1 MLKFI
6 TNRPLWVNIVF
17 ALGGLI
23 ILLLIFLLSLNWI
36 TRHGESN
43 SVPSLIGM
51 NVNDAEQ
58 SLVKKDFELIIQD
71 SVYYDSLPPGMVIRQ
86 VPDPDDVVKINR
98 TVYVTINRF
107 SAPDIDMPNL
117 VGSSFRNAEMTLKN
131 LGLKLGD
138 TSYRFDFAQNSVL
151 EQIFANQSIAPGTKI
166 KMGSKISLVLGS
178 GLAKEDQP
186 VPDLL
191 GMNYEEARILIEAQ
205 GLSLGSRMF
214 DSGIRDSASAFIYRQ
229 SPAPRTPDG
238 LKVRIRA
245 GQMIDIWLSVDKPA
259 KDSIIIQ
266 NDNERP

>member
-1 MLKFI
+1 MFKFI
-6 TNRPLWVNIVF
+6 TRRPLWVNVLV

-23 ILLLIFLLSLNWI
+23 IFILLFLLSLNWI

-58 SLVKKDFELIIQD
+58 SLASKDFELIIQD

-131 LGLKLGD
+131 LGLRLGD
-138 TSYRFDFAQNSVL
+138 TSYRFDFAKNSVL
-151 EQIFANQSIAPGTKI
+151 EQSFDGKAIAPGTKI
-166 KMGSKISLVLGS
+166 KMGSEISLVLGS
-178 GLAKEDQP
+178 GLAIEDQP
-186 VPDLL
+186 VPDLI
-191 GMNYEEARILIEAQ
+191 GMNYEEAKVLTEAQ
-205 GLSLGSRMF
+205 GLSLGSRIF
-214 DSGIRDSASAFIYRQ
+214 NPDIRDSSSAFIYRQ
-229 SPAPRTPDG
+229 SPSPRTEDG
-238 LKVRIRA
+238 ARVRIRA
-245 GQMIDIWLSVDKPA
+245 GQMIDIWLSLEKPV
-259 KDSIIIQ
+259 KDSLVVQ
-266 NDNERP
+266 DDNEQP

>member
-1 MLKFI
+1 MFKFI
-6 TNRPLWVNIVF
+6 TSRPLWVNIAF
-17 ALGGLI
+17 ALGAVI

-58 SLVKKDFELIIQD
+58 SLAKKDFELIIQD

-98 TVYVTINRF
+98 TVYVTINRY
-107 SAPDIDMPNL
+107 SAQDIDMPNL

-131 LGLKLGD
+131 LGLRLGD
-138 TSYRFDFAQNSVL
+138 TSYRFDFAKNSVL
-151 EQIFANQSIAPGTKI
+151 EQIFNNQSIAPGTKI

-178 GLAKEDQP
+178 GLAQEDQP
-186 VPDLL
+186 VPDLI
-191 GMNYEEARILIEAQ
+191 GMNYEEARVFIEAA
-205 GLSLGSRMF
+205 GLSLGSKIF
-214 DSGIRDSASAFIYRQ
+214 DPGIRDSASAFVYRQ
-229 SPAPRTPDG
+229 SPTPRTPDG

-245 GQMIDIWLSVDKPA
+245 GQMIDIWLSLEKPV
-259 KDSIIIQ
+259 KDSIPVP
-266 NDNERP
+266 NENERP